1 MMGIRKK
8 SVLAAAVSLA
18 IGTVV
23 VLAMEARH
31 SQATKGREETS
42 LLAPRA
48 DTEVAALGDR
58 EGDRQDT
65 LAPVDPPS
73 ASGSAVD
80 APKDAAETP
89 IVEADSP
96 DQDEDLDYRAWAPGF
111 TEFGAQQPSAEELA
125 ALRENRRQRIRAH
138 FDSRLEQ
145 EPVDAKWQLDV
156 SQRATSAIEMLP
168 QLERSSIEGAQCGAT
183 LCRLSILA
191 SDENALR
198 ELRQLYAG
206 VGLVLGSDAWA
217 FTDETQFK
225 THIYVSR
232 PGGKLPPMQAM
243 PATPANSP

>member
-1 MMGIRKK
+1 MVGKWKK
-8 SVLAAAVSLA
+8 SALAVAISLA

-23 VLAMEARH
+23 VLAMEASH

-48 DTEVAALGDR
+48 DTVVAALSDT
-58 EGDRQDT
+58 EGERQET

-73 ASGSAVD
+73 ASDSAVD
-80 APKDAAETP
+80 AP

-138 FDSRLEQ
+138 FDSKLEQ

-156 SQRATSAIEMLP
+156 SQRATRAIEMLP

-243 PATPANSP
+243 PGTPANSP